1 MTDLGLNIVDCYQNM
16 PKVCRYAIFQI
27 FTHHFL
33 VKFGWLFFTPLLLQ
47 PFHFGFDAGE
57 IELVFSRY
65 YNIAASFC
73 PPYKV
78 VVCRIFD
85 FHNKV
90 VDIIDDTFILVGV
103 KLLP

>member
-1 MTDLGLNIVDCYQNM
+1 MIILRPI
-16 PKVCRYAIFQI
+16 AAAA
-27 FTHHFL
+27 
-33 VKFGWLFFTPLLLQ
+33 
-47 PFHFGFDAGE
+47 FHFGFDAGE
-57 IELVFSRY
+57 IELVFPRY
-65 YNIAASFC
+65 YNIAASFW

-78 VVCRIFD
+78 VVCRIFY

>member
-16 PKVCRYAIFQI
+16 PKVCSYAIFQI
-27 FTHHFL
+27 FKHHFL

-65 YNIAASFC
+65 YNIAASFW

-78 VVCRIFD
+78 VVCRIFY

-90 VDIIDDTFILVGV
+90 VDIIDDAFILVGV